1 MNIRKQLAI
10 TEIKA
15 AVLNVAHM
23 INEDQSYTSEEIVEK
38 IMDVCN
44 MLDDEIQVVDEKEA

>member
-23 INEDQSYTSEEIVEK
+23 IEDDQSYTSKEIVEK